1 VLTAALPRK
10 ARMDLRTHLQVLW
23 RFRLI
28 VAAGVVLGLVLAA
41 SAVLTPSGEYR
52 QKLVYS
58 SGSTVYVTQPGFPE
72 GRILAEIPDGVP
84 NSDADSGT
92 ASASGK
98 FFADPSR
105 FSSLALLYS
114 YLLTSDE
121 LERRMGGLPGNTE
134 IIAEPVV
141 NGTGSR
147 ATTLPLIAI
156 SVLAPSPQDAKR
168 LNQVAIE
175 ALRAYIAEKQRANDV
190 PDKDRVRLDV
200 LSPPGEPEV
209 AVGRSYTGAIVLFL
223 LCTMLAVGLAYV
235 LENLRPRESLD
246 WDDADWLEAASNGA
260 GHDADLTL
268 EASDEHEHAG
278 GSHRA

>member
-1 VLTAALPRK
+1 
-10 ARMDLRTHLQVLW
+10 MELRTHLEVLW

-28 VAAGVVLGLVLAA
+28 VAAGLVVGLVLAA
-41 SAVLTPSGEYR
+41 SAVFTPSGDFR

-58 SGSTVYVTQPGFPE
+58 SGSTIYVTQPGFPE
-72 GRILAEIPDGVP
+72 GRILAEIPDGIAS
-84 NSDADSGT
+84 SDGG
-92 ASASGK
+92 SASTSAAGK

-121 LERRMGGLPGNTE
+121 LERRMGGLPGNAE

-156 SVLAPSPQDAKR
+156 SVLAPSPRDAKR
-168 LNQVAIE
+168 FNQVAIE
-175 ALRAYIAEKQRANDV
+175 SLRAYVAEKQRANDV

-200 LSPPGEPEV
+200 LSPPGEAEV
-209 AVGRSYTGAIVLFL
+209 AVGRSYTGAIVLFML
-223 LCTMLAVGLAYV
+223 ATLLAVGLAYV
-235 LENLRPRESLD
+235 LENLRPREPLD
-246 WDDADWLEAASNGA
+246 EWAEADWALEPSPNGA
-260 GHDADLTL
+260 GNDADLTL
-268 EASDEHEHAG
+268 EAADEHAS
-278 GSHRA
+278 GSRRA